1 MGIEKVIYGELN
13 GVVMVDTMLTRMGGS
28 NGMYVYGLNS
38 TSTSTLHQF
47 TTPTSTT
54 SGRLTA
60 EIDLFSSLPTVISVS
75 IFDGGTDDVSVTI
88 VPQVITCGTIS
99 IRQKGRDRF
108 MLRAAPGYA
117 CGDVL
122 RRVEDNNV
130 GGDALL
136 YGIDITPLSSN
147 LLTVS
152 AHDFRFHHKVVCPKL
167 EQGTT
172 YDILLTLGALSNG
185 ATVAKVE
192 KQSAAPP
199 MTCDVRFSFPLLI
212 NMMYSM

>member
-1 MGIEKVIYGELN
+1 MPIEKVVYGELN
-13 GVVMVDTMLTRMGGS
+13 GVGVVNAMLTRMGGS
-28 NGMYVYGLNS
+28 NGVYVYGLNS

-47 TTPTSTT
+47 TTPMSTS

-60 EIDLFSSLPTVISVS
+60 EMDLFSSLPTVTSVS
-75 IFDGGTDDVSVTI
+75 IFDSSADDVSVM
-88 VPQVITCGTIS
+88 VAPQVISCGTIS

-122 RRVEDNNV
+122 RRVEDSNV
-130 GGDALL
+130 GGDALR

-152 AHDFRFHHKVVCPKL
+152 THDFRFHHRVVCPRL

-185 ATVAKVE
+185 ATVVKVE
-192 KQSAAPP
+192 KQSATPP
-199 MTCDVRFSFPLLI
+199 VTCDVRFSFPLLI
-212 NMMYSM
+212 NMIYSM